1 MVIITSDCI
10 INMAQVQLT
19 YIEEGYLLFETT
31 DGLIRLTN
39 YPDNALQQIAM
50 ALAQGKEFLE
60 IEDAKLVVTGG
71 ANEG

>member
-19 YIEEGYLLFETT
+19 YIEERYLLFETT

-39 YPDNALQQIAM
+39 YPDNALQQIAI

-60 IEDAKLVVTGG
+60 MEDAKLVVTGG
-71 ANEG
+71 TNEG

>member
-19 YIEEGYLLFETT
+19 YIEEGHLLFETT

-39 YPDNALQQIAM
+39 YPDNALQQIAI

-60 IEDAKLVVTGG
+60 MEDAKLVVTGG
-71 ANEG
+71 TNEG